1 MSENFQNKYRIH
13 STRLKNWDYGW
24 NAAYFITICTKN
36 KECYFGNIN
45 NGKMILSELGI
56 TAEQYWNEIQKQF
69 SYVRLDAFV
78 VMPDHILGIIVIDKN
93 RPGYRFRCIRCRD
106 AINCVSTTDTI
117 PKKTGGI
124 TGNKNPMLND
134 NLSRIIRWYKGR
146 VTFEIRKIQAC
157 FEWQPRFYDHI
168 VRDDKSFLRIR
179 KYINNNPANW
189 TTE

>member
-1 MSENFQNKYRIH
+1 MSEKFQNKYRTH
-13 STRLKNWDYGW
+13 STRLQNWDYGW
-24 NAAYFITICTKN
+24 NAAYFITICIKN

-45 NGKMILSELGI
+45 NGKIILSEIGI
-56 TAEQYWNEIQKQF
+56 IAEQYWNEIQNQF

-78 VMPDHILGIIVIDKN
+78 VMPDHIHGIIVIDKN
-93 RPGYRFRCIRCRD
+93 RPGYRFRCIRCRG
-106 AINCVSTTDTI
+106 AINRVSTTDTI
-117 PKKTGGI
+117 QKKTGGI

-168 VRDDKSFLRIR
+168 VRDDKSFLCIR

-189 TTE
+189 TEE